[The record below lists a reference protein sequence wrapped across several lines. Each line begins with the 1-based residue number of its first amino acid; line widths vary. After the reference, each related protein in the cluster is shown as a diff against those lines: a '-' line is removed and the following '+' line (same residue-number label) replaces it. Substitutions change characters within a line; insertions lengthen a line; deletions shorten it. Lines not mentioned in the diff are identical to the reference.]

1 MPTRPILTQSWS
13 SLTVTAPA
21 TGSAAIPLDPSGNQ
35 NQLINSFA
43 LSIPTGGVN
52 CFVVG
57 SAIAATSGMEIIA
70 GGGPVAFR
78 VADERMLYELAGIT
92 HTIAQIIGCKPFEP
106 DVIPVVVWD
115 LSQIFIVSSG
125 AAQAVAIA
133 TFKMPYV

>member
-1 MPTRPILTQSWS
+1 MRPILTQTWT

-21 TGSAAIPLDPSGNQ
+21 TGTIAIALDPTGNQ

-52 CFVVG
+52 CFVLG
-57 SAIAATSGMEIIA
+57 NALAATGLEVIA
-70 GGGPVAFR
+70 GGGPVVFR
-78 VADERMLYELAGIT
+78 VADERMLKELTSIT
-92 HTIAQIIGCKPFEP
+92 HTIAQIVGCKPFEP
-106 DVIPVVVWD
+106 EDIPLVVWD

-125 AAQAVAIA
+125 AAQVVNIA